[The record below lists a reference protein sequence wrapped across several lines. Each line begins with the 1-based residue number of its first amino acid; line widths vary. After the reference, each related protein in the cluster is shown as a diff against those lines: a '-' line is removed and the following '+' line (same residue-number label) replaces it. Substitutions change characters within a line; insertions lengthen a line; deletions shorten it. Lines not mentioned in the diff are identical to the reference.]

1 MKFPQ
6 TPYPLLTSAVD
17 TPRGNTLLVFAYLGI
32 IINCNAAITSFL
44 ISDKMAETPFT
55 SAKNNY
61 HNAPGRANTT
71 GSAMK
76 EYEGDGINSL
86 FVKHSDWQ
94 SWRYYTVYC
103 EPPNYSH
110 IPNTLCLNPKQGLL
124 LSFSASFAYL

>member
-6 TPYPLLTSAVD
+6 TPYPLLISAVD

-55 SAKNNY
+55 SAKNSY
-61 HNAPGRANTT
+61 RKVPERANTQ
-71 GSAMK
+71 GSTMK
-76 EYEGDGINSL
+76 VYQGDGINAL
-86 FVKHSDWQ
+86 FVEHSHWR

-103 EPPNYSH
+103 EPASYSH
-110 IPNTLCLNPKQGLL
+110 IPNILYLNLKQGLL
-124 LSFSASFAYL
+124 LSFSASFAYS